1 MEEGKKWTGAPG
13 FNIGKALFYRFL
25 FFFLMWTI
33 LKSLLTLVTILL
45 FSYNIDFS
53 YNSVTIF

>member
-25 FFFLMWTI
+25 FFFNVDYF
-33 LKSLLTLVTILL
+33 KV
-45 FSYNIDFS
+45 FIDFS
-53 YNSVTIF
+53 YNIVV

>member
-25 FFFLMWTI
+25 FFFFNVDYF
-33 LKSLLTLVTILL
+33 KV
-45 FSYNIDFS
+45 FIDFS
-53 YNSVTIF
+53 YNIVV